1 MSQSLQVI
9 RQKSFYS
16 SAGQLWGIEV
26 GNEQP
31 DVISVLLRTEVTNPS
46 CDSLGTSVIL

>member
-1 MSQSLQVI
+1 MSQSFASDPS
-9 RQKSFYS
+9 KSFYS